1 MSVFRVKLNN
11 VGQGLLDVNGATG
24 VQMSTSYQ
32 RTVYVMGPKKINR
45 KLKDGD
51 TFTDS
56 NYWKRFAYPQ
66 VAYADAIVEVVT
78 DDGSVYSDVES
89 ENTFPVVYTK
99 SVAAGSAYAA
109 NVCDILVDNGAPA
122 TFCQISHNGSAGQ
135 VAKVKLNGS
144 SNAIFDLEYGDTQVF
159 NSGELQITKIEFDRT
174 TSGAAGALSIQ
185 VIVAIKGSSNS

>member
-11 VGQGLLDVNGATG
+11 NAQGLLDTVSGS
-24 VQMSTSYQ
+24 QQSTSIQ

-66 VAYADAIVEVVT
+66 VSYADAIVEVVS

-99 SVAAGSAYAA
+99 TVAAGSAYTA
-109 NVCDILVDNGAPA
+109 NVCDILGDYGAPA
-122 TFCQISHNGSAGQ
+122 TFTQISHNGSAGQ

-144 SNAIFDLEYGDTQVF
+144 SSAIFDLEYGDIQTF
-159 NSGELQITKIEFDRT
+159 DSGDLQITKIEFDRT
-174 TSGAAGALSIQ
+174 TSGAAGSLTIQ
-185 VIVAIKGSSNS
+185 VIVAIKASSNS